1 MYRRQFQAWKIRARA
16 LKTEVH
22 ALLISA
28 RDPRTPWTAKA
39 LALLVVAYA
48 ASPIDLIPDF
58 IPLLGYLDDLVL
70 LPLGIIITI
79 KLIPPEV
86 LDEARRAAQ
95 DAQGH
100 PPGWVGIALIVLAWV
115 IGLGLLAAVIIRILK

>member
-1 MYRRQFQAWKIRARA
+1 LQNWKARARA

-22 ALLISA
+22 ALLIAA

-39 LALLVVAYA
+39 LALLIVAYA

-79 KLIPPEV
+79 RLIPPEV

-95 DAQGH
+95 DAQGR
-100 PPGWVGIALIVLAWV
+100 PPGWAGIVLIVLAWV
-115 IGLGLLAAVIIRILK
+115 IGLGLLAVVIIHFVK